1 MALGECGYKL
11 MSLSSLD
18 REHKKRK
25 IQPTKNILLQIHS
38 NSLVL
43 SMDKALSS
51 MLSYMLVLF
60 PRTFLI

>member
-38 NSLVL
+38 KILWCYQWTKLSLPC
-43 SMDKALSS
+43 
-51 MLSYMLVLF
+51 YH
-60 PRTFLI
+60 TC